1 MEEGDLA
8 WYNNPEK
15 NCSKYTAVLTIN
27 ESDRGMK
34 NLRNL
39 ADGSAVA
46 ILYLGKEFKG
56 LDDERSGKWEKDED
70 CIKVKEMIARKLGE
84 FTEQGLIPPVSIRL
98 YPESTH
104 ETVYYNVLQRYL
116 KNRAVPYHS
125 FIVVIEAECL

>member
-1 MEEGDLA
+1 MEERDLA

-46 ILYLGKEFKG
+46 ILYPGKEFKE

-84 FTEQGLIPPVSIRL
+84 FTERGLIPPVSIRL
-98 YPESTH
+98 YPE
-104 ETVYYNVLQRYL
+104 L
-116 KNRAVPYHS
+116 PYDIDFTDS
-125 FIVVIEAECL
+125 FESPFDDLRSDRCFIIVVEAECF

>member
-84 FTEQGLIPPVSIRL
+84 FTEKGLIPPVSIRL
-98 YPESTH
+98 YPE
-104 ETVYYNVLQRYL
+104 L
-116 KNRAVPYHS
+116 PYDIDLTDS
-125 FIVVIEAECL
+125 FESPFDDLRSDRCFIIVVEAECF